1 MHNMQHAEKETPRQQ
16 RQRGRKCALATG
28 VGTRECA
35 SASSL
40 RGQSYSSGGEKC
52 GSSSDLRGTEREIEE
67 EGERDL
73 QLKWPDGT
81 QADR

>member
-1 MHNMQHAEKETPRQQ
+1 M
-16 RQRGRKCALATG
+16 
-28 VGTRECA
+28 ECA